1 MLTAVA
7 ALLIAS
13 IVGGV
18 FGSIAT
24 YTYVDNSEGKYCE
37 RISDNVI
44 SEEND
49 EFNYMNEDGYQEQS
63 EEDLGNEEY

>member
-24 YTYVDNSEGKYCE
+24 YTYVDSSEGKYCE
-37 RISDNVI
+37 RISSNVLPD
-44 SEEND
+44 D
-49 EFNYMNEDGYQEQS
+49 EFNYEHENEYLEQS
-63 EEDLGNEEY
+63 EEDSGNGEY

>member
-24 YTYVDNSEGKYCE
+24 YTYVDNSGGKYCE
-37 RISDNVI
+37 RISNNVTSDEEFYYMQESGY
-44 SEEND
+44 SEEAQKD
-49 EFNYMNEDGYQEQS
+49 MME
-63 EEDLGNEEY
+63 EEY

>member
-24 YTYVDNSEGKYCE
+24 YTYVDSSGGKYCE
-37 RISDNVI
+37 RISSNVLPD
-44 SEEND
+44 D
-49 EFNYMNEDGYQEQS
+49 EFNYEHEDEYLEQS
-63 EEDLGNEEY
+63 EEDLGNGEY

>member
-24 YTYVDNSEGKYCE
+24 YTYVDNTEGKYCE

-44 SEEND
+44 TEED
-49 EFNYMNEDGYQEQS
+49 EYPEQS
-63 EEDLGNEEY
+63 EEDLRDEEY